1 MSREP
6 LGIRSAVSGR
16 RFARALAVLAGTV
29 AMVAAAA
36 LAAGAAFAV
45 PPATPGSVRAETGD
59 GAAGDTA
66 EDDGTGAELLIAAQD
81 PVVLAGSGELRFDLV
96 IRNPGEDP
104 VPAGTVVLSLDPQRV
119 ADRAQLLGDAT
130 EAEPRGPAGEEADES
145 DEAGARP
152 PVGIVEISAAETSA
166 GGEQRLSVVVPVDEL
181 PLAASDE
188 PGVYE
193 VIAQLRAED
202 PAATPAAETAEP
214 LLSGAAPI
222 VWQGAGAS
230 ASLTLVVPMVLPG
243 SVATMPTPA
252 EIAEIVPRLDR
263 LLTAAETARATL
275 AIDPRI
281 IAGIRAYGLE
291 VQASARQFLGRLAA
305 SELPMFLLQF
315 ADADPAAQAA
325 LGFEQ
330 LLQPNG
336 LSFVTQWGR
345 FDETT
350 AQADAGAEG
359 ARTGGPVDENAA
371 EGSPAEP
378 DAEETG
384 AEDTSTEDTS
394 AEETTPG
401 EDADPTAAPSL
412 EQLLAWPQGY
422 AGAWPAAGE
431 VDSGT
436 LELLRASGM
445 TSVLLE
451 SGNVTVRGGTRF
463 ALGGLDAMVADAA
476 LGDAARRALG
486 SADEIERSI
495 ARADLA
501 ALTALVAQSQLPGAV
516 LALDRGTV
524 AESENPEQLLD
535 WITALDWVDAA
546 EESLQAEGT
555 GALVSGGTAEN
566 RRELLRQDVKRSV
579 DIVALAPLL
588 LHPDYLDEYQRVRL
602 LAAFAT
608 RDAAPEVDFTAV
620 SEVRRERDEEFL
632 RGVQVVTTAN
642 TQLVGT
648 SSQIPV
654 QLHNS
659 LPFEAL
665 VTLRI
670 APMSAG
676 VAVPERLFEE
686 QSIAAGGN
694 ATVLIPVRSR
704 VSSGESALLA
714 QVTDTAGE
722 RVFSSATLQLTIRSA
737 FETIL
742 LWGLGVFAL
751 LLLGFG
757 IWRSVRRRRR
767 QPAE

>member
-119 ADRAQLLGDAT
+119 ADRAQLLGD
-130 EAEPRGPAGEEADES
+130 EAEAGAPAGAETDEADE
-145 DEAGARP
+145 DEEAGARP
-152 PVGIVEISAAETSA
+152 PVGITEISAAETSA

-291 VQASARQFLGRLAA
+291 VQASARQFLDRLAA

-325 LGFEQ
+325 LGFER
-330 LLQPNG
+330 LLQPSG

-359 ARTGGPVDENAA
+359 
-371 EGSPAEP
+371 SPAEP

-384 AEDTSTEDTS
+384 AAGMSAEETSTEDTPP
-394 AEETTPG
+394 A

-422 AGAWPAAGE
+422 AGAWPAGGE

-486 SADEIERSI
+486 AADEIERSI

-546 EESLQAEGT
+546 DESLQAEGT
-555 GALVSGGTAEN
+555 GALVSGGTTEN
-566 RRELLRQDVKRSV
+566 RRELLRQDVKRSE

-686 QSIAAGGN
+686 QSIAAAGN

>member
-1 MSREP
+1 M
-6 LGIRSAVSGR
+6 VS
-16 RFARALAVLAGTV
+16 
-29 AMVAAAA
+29 AAA

-45 PPATPGSVRAETGD
+45 PPAAPGSLRTETGD
-59 GAAGDTA
+59 GAAGDAA
-66 EDDGTGAELLIAAQD
+66 ETDDDGTGAQLLLAAQD

-119 ADRAQLLGDAT
+119 TDRAQLLGD
-130 EAEPRGPAGEEADES
+130 EAEAGAPAGAETGEADE
-145 DEAGARP
+145 DEEAGARS
-152 PVGIVEISAAETSA
+152 PVDIVEISAAETSA

-193 VIAQLRAED
+193 VLAQLRSED

-222 VWQGAGAS
+222 VWQGTGAS

-291 VQASARQFLGRLAA
+291 VQASARQFLDRLAA

-325 LGFEQ
+325 LGFER
-330 LLQPNG
+330 LLQPSG

-359 ARTGGPVDENAA
+359 
-371 EGSPAEP
+371 SPAESG
-378 DAEETG
+378 AEEAS

-394 AEETTPG
+394 TEDTTPA
-401 EDADPTAAPSL
+401 EDVDPTAAPSL

-451 SGNVTVRGGTRF
+451 SGNVTVHGGTRF

-535 WITALDWVDAA
+535 WITALDWVDAVD
-546 EESLQAEGT
+546 ESLQAEGT
-555 GALVSGGTAEN
+555 GALVSGGTTET
-566 RRELLRQDVKRSV
+566 RRELLRQDVKRSE

-620 SEVRRERDEEFL
+620 NEVRRERDEEFL

-676 VAVPERLFEE
+676 VAVPERLFEK

-714 QVTDTAGE
+714 QVTDTGGE
-722 RVFSSATLQLTIRSA
+722 QVFSSATLQLTIRSA

-767 QPAE
+767 KPAE